1 MSPPNDTDDGGP
13 LINSLNIFILGL
25 LSPAT
30 DVPIVKDVNN
40 INDNSK
46 VNKVVEDLGDVC

>member
-1 MSPPNDTDDGGP
+1 MSPPNDTDDGMP
-13 LINSLNIFILGL
+13 LINSLNIFNLGL
-25 LSPAT
+25 LSPAS